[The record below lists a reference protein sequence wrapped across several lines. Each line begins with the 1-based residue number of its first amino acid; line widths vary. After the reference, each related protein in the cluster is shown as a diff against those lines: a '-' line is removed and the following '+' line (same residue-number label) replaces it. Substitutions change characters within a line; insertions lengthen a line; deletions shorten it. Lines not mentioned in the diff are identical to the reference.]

1 MKAEKSSENLCW
13 ESNILKVNEKTF
25 QNRHYLLENHV
36 EFGISPNFLPNFLLS
51 KWSQDHDHTKFFQND
66 FYSIQCHL
74 NRMIWPCQSDVS
86 TLRCLKGEL
95 SPRLSKLDSMQKSWN
110 CSLAAETQLVII
122 IHLVPLTVTRKERI
136 QLIFSSWFRN
146 GSTMRDLGRWKGR
159 WFGFTWK
166 QSINYIARIFNS
178 WFTWPFSL

>member
-1 MKAEKSSENLCW
+1 MKAEQNSENLCW

-86 TLRCLKGEL
+86 TLRCLRAVG
-95 SPRLSKLDSMQKSWN
+95 
-110 CSLAAETQLVII
+110 TQLVII
-122 IHLVPLTVTRKERI
+122 IHLVPLTVTRKKSEYNT
-136 QLIFSSWFRN
+136 FFRH
-146 GSTMRDLGRWKGR
+146 GFVTVLPWDLGRWKGR

-166 QSINYIARIFNS
+166 HNINYVAGIVDS
-178 WFTWPFSL
+178 WFIWPFSW